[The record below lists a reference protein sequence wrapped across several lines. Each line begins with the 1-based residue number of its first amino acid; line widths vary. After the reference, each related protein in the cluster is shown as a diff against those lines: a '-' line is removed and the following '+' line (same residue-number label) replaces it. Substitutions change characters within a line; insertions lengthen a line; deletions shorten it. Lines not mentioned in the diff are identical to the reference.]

1 MRIPLEN
8 GRIAIGEKLINYE
21 VVDTNA
27 MGLYLYVCTDAKED
41 KEYIALNDY
50 LVNKYFQLNID
61 YYIRYTSN
69 YDYVK
74 YYRDNYKKF
83 KFDDKVEEIANM
95 YIKVVMVHKKNK
107 HGLKELMRVDE
118 DGDCIRSLKDFYGPD
133 DQKPIES
140 PDQFMRRKKKN
151 S

>member
-50 LVNKYFQLNID
+50 LVNKYFQLN
-61 YYIRYTSN
+61 
-69 YDYVK
+69 
-74 YYRDNYKKF
+74 
-83 KFDDKVEEIANM
+83 
-95 YIKVVMVHKKNK
+95 
-107 HGLKELMRVDE
+107 LPL
-118 DGDCIRSLKDFYGPD
+118 LKDSSIF
-133 DQKPIES
+133 IE
-140 PDQFMRRKKKN
+140 KKLP
-151 S
+151 